1 MASLPR
7 KYSYAG
13 ASGTPSLIREAVKL
27 YGILEVPGKGDNPV
41 IIAWAKEVEKGIGVA
56 HLGYSAD
63 SIPWCGLFTAI
74 VAVRAGWGE
83 FVPKTPL
90 WAKSWANFGVK
101 ADVASLGDILV
112 FSRPGGGGHVGFYI
126 GEDKDFY
133 HVLGGNQSNAV
144 TITRITKS
152 RCIAVRRPKWRI
164 AQPTSVRPIHVG
176 ASGPVS
182 INEA

>member
-7 KYSYAG
+7 KYSYVG
-13 ASGTPSLIREAVKL
+13 ASDAPSLIREAVKL
-27 YGILEVPGKGDNPV
+27 YGTLETPGKGDNPV

-74 VAVRAGWGE
+74 VCVRAGWGE

-90 WAKSWANFGVK
+90 WAKSWKSFGN
-101 ADVASLGDILV
+101 DSSDQPSFGDILV
-112 FSRPGGGGHVGFYI
+112 FTRNGGGHVGFYV
-126 GEDKDFY
+126 GEDKDYF
-133 HVLGGNQSNAV
+133 HVLGGNQSDAV
-144 TITRITKS
+144 TITRIAKN
-152 RCIAVRRPKWRI
+152 RLYAVRRCPWRV
-164 AQPTSVRPIHVG
+164 AQPASVRPITVG

-182 INEA
+182 TNEA